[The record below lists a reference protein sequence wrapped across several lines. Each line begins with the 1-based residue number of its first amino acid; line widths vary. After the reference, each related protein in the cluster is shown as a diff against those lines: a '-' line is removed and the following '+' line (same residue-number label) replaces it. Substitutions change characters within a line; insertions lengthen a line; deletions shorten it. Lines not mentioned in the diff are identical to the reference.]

1 MKPIVIECPSC
12 GAVLPPRDA
21 ENHVT
26 CEYCDV
32 EFELE
37 KSKSIRDE
45 DGLQLDPFELLRT
58 LAIVQMEVVSE
69 VLEGEKL
76 SPAQMWRRV
85 LKVAF
90 VGIMLGA
97 LVWSFTG
104 KSEKKFSGLES
115 AVARP
120 VASPVR
126 SINWVLRSNLDG
138 PVGRGEEAS
147 FVGLFRNMSDSDQPA
162 FLISMRLSDLKENW
176 RVPVHSKRDDW
187 YLSTFVEIV
196 DSELYLTG
204 ADATIQHLS
213 SESGRRIKS
222 QKLTDVSTNLCL
234 HESGI
239 VVVQKDEQH
248 QLLDP
253 KDWTFSPVS
262 LPPGCEK
269 TRDREERK
277 TEKKGLRPK
286 VPGLSFFR
294 VHQENDLAVAVG
306 YKHPGTALPMAVGFR
321 PATREI
327 LWTELISG
335 APADQI
341 KSKGGSGMFT
351 AEAVSGAVFYSFSEQ
366 IENKATVVARNAE
379 TGALLWEETLPP
391 SLITLAESIRVMGD
405 TLILEASSGLYLLE
419 TKTGKLIGKLGN

>member
-26 CEYCDV
+26 CEYCDT

-37 KSKSIRDE
+37 KAKSIRDE
-45 DGLQLDPFELLRT
+45 DGQQLDPFELLRT
-58 LAIVQMEVVSE
+58 LAAVQMEVV
-69 VLEGEKL
+69 GEL
-76 SPAQMWRRV
+76 LDDETVPPALLGRIL

-97 LVWSFTG
+97 LIWTLAP
-104 KSEKKFSGLES
+104 KLEKKFSGLEDG
-115 AVARP
+115 VAWP
-120 VASPVR
+120 
-126 SINWVLRSNLDG
+126 LRSGWSLRANFDG
-138 PVGRGEEAS
+138 PVGRGEETS
-147 FVGLFRNMSDSDQPA
+147 FVGLFQDMSDSDRPA

-176 RVPVHSKRDDW
+176 RVPVQAKRDDW
-187 YLSTFVEIV
+187 FQSTFVEVV
-196 DSELYLTG
+196 DAELYLMG
-204 ADATIQHLS
+204 SDATIQRLS
-213 SESGRRIKS
+213 GESGRRIKS
-222 QKLTDVSTNLCL
+222 QKLTDVATNLCW

-239 VVVQKDEQH
+239 VIVQKDEQH

-262 LPPGCEK
+262 LPLGCEK
-269 TRDREERK
+269 FHANEARK
-277 TEKKGLRPK
+277 TENRDLRPD

-321 PATREI
+321 PSTAEI
-327 LWTELISG
+327 LWTEPISG
-335 APADQI
+335 APAEQI
-341 KSKGGSGMFT
+341 KEKGSGMFT
-351 AEAVSGAVFYSFSEQ
+351 AEALSGSVFYSFSQQMES
-366 IENKATVVARNAE
+366 KVTVVARNAE

-391 SLITLAESIRVMGD
+391 SPSTLAESIRVMGD
-405 TLILEASSGLYLLE
+405 YLLFKATSGFYVLE
-419 TKTGKLIGKLGN
+419 TKTGKLTGKLGR

>member
-12 GAVLPPRDA
+12 GAILPPRDA

-26 CEYCDV
+26 CEYCDL

-37 KSKSIRDE
+37 KAKSIRDE
-45 DGLQLDPFELLRT
+45 DGQQLDPFELLRT
-58 LAIVQMEVVSE
+58 LAAVQMEVVGDL
-69 VLEGEKL
+69 LEAENVP
-76 SPAQMWRRV
+76 PALLGRIL

-97 LVWSFTG
+97 LIWSFAD
-104 KSEKKFSGLES
+104 KAEKKLSGLEDG
-115 AVARP
+115 VAWP
-120 VASPVR
+120 
-126 SINWVLRSNLDG
+126 LRSGWALRANLDG

-147 FVGLFRNMSDSDQPA
+147 FVGLFQNMSDSDRPA
-162 FLISMRLSDLKENW
+162 FLVSMRLSDLKENW
-176 RVPVHSKRDDW
+176 RVPVQSKRDDW
-187 YLSTFVEIV
+187 YQSTFVEIV
-196 DSELYLTG
+196 DAEIYLMG
-204 ADATIQHLS
+204 SDATIQRLS

-222 QKLTDVSTNLCL
+222 QNLTDVATNLCW

-248 QLLDP
+248 QLLAP

-269 TRDREERK
+269 SRSDEARK
-277 TEKKGLRPK
+277 TKNRDLRPK

-306 YKHPGTALPMAVGFR
+306 YKHPGTALPMAVGFH
-321 PATREI
+321 PSTAEI
-327 LWTELISG
+327 LWTEPISG

-341 KSKGGSGMFT
+341 KEKGSGMFT
-351 AEAVSGAVFYSFSEQ
+351 AEALSDSVFYSFSQ
-366 IENKATVVARNAE
+366 QMENKATVVGRNAE

-391 SLITLAESIRVMGD
+391 SPSTLAESIRVMGD
-405 TLILEASSGLYLLE
+405 HLILEAISVVYVLE
-419 TKTGKLIGKLGN
+419 TKTGKLTGKLGR